1 MTDEEEDEVLM
12 FIIIVIVVATAV
24 MIVGVLTIT
33 VTVIIGKR
41 RWKKHGIHVQE
52 PIYDYPSQLHTPNM
66 NGAGRTFLTPIRM
79 KENVAYTNGVL
90 VLPFSHPQQLI
101 ENIAYGALSS
111 QRQENRQHLPV
122 SHT

>member
-1 MTDEEEDEVLM
+1 MTNEEDDEVLM
-12 FIIIVIVVATAV
+12 FIIIATVVATAV
-24 MIVGVLTIT
+24 IIVGVLTIT
-33 VTVIIGKR
+33 IIIGKR

-66 NGAGRTFLTPIRM
+66 NGAGRTLLTPIRI

-90 VLPFSHPQQLI
+90 VLPFSHPQQLK

-111 QRQENRQHLPV
+111 QQQENWQHLLVP
-122 SHT
+122 HT